1 MRKWAKSTSR
11 AALVAAG
18 ALVVGAAFGSGPA
31 GAATL
36 HGGGHDGKVRMETSH
51 NFGVL
56 NGNQVFAPISIPV
69 DVCGNAIAI
78 AGISRAQCKGGATV
92 KNSGGRNVKMESAGN
107 FGIGNG
113 NQVFAPIS
121 VPVDVCGNAVG
132 VLGAAQAQC
141 KGGATVKNSGGR
153 KVKMKSA
160 GNFGILNGNQAY
172 IPISVPINACGNAVG
187 ALGAAEAQCK
197 GGATVDNGH
206 KTAPPTYR
214 TPKKPKPYKP
224 SKHRPAAEH
233 TKLPSTMR
241 ADGSRVARPDAGHRT
256 ADAVPGVRG
265 VLDTI
270 KRPVKTSGVGV
281 EPGRIAPRLA
291 KGSVPVALG
300 SPLS

>member
-18 ALVVGAAFGSGPA
+18 ALAIGAAFGSGPA
-31 GAATL
+31 GAATM
-36 HGGGHDGKVRMETSH
+36 HGGYGGGHDGKVRMETSH
-51 NFGVL
+51 NFGIL

-92 KNSGGRNVKMESAGN
+92 KNPGGRNVKMKSAGNFGILNGNQVFAPISVPVNACGNAVGALGAAQAQCKGGATVKNPGGRKVKMKSAGN

-121 VPVDVCGNAVG
+121 IPV
-132 VLGAAQAQC
+132 
-141 KGGATVKNSGGR
+141 
-153 KVKMKSA
+153 
-160 GNFGILNGNQAY
+160 
-172 IPISVPINACGNAVG
+172 NACGNAVG

-206 KTAPPTYR
+206 KSAPPTYR

-224 SKHRPAAEH
+224 SKHRPAAKH

-241 ADGSRVARPDAGHRT
+241 ADGSRIARPDAGYRS
-256 ADAVPGVRG
+256 ANALPGVPGF
-265 VLDTI
+265 LDTL
-270 KRPVKTSGVGV
+270 KRPVTSSGVG
-281 EPGRIAPRLA
+281 RITPRLA
-291 KGSVPVALG
+291 KGSVPVNLG
-300 SPLS
+300 SPIS